1 MILIGTKSMANIYNF
16 LKNVWLKAKDD
27 KSLIPLVF
35 LCLFLVTIPLT
46 LAINNIAL
54 LFFVVSALTYGKYYH
69 LKSTSLV
76 SILIFIVLSCSYFW
90 SIDPENT
97 LKNIPRAIFF
107 LVIPMAFTFLK
118 PFSAS
123 RKETILKSYAYGML
137 VLVIFF
143 LARALVRFLFSQNPE
158 VFFYHGASYEVNQGL
173 VPKELNAIHVSV
185 FVSLA
190 YFILLYQSAKNKFD
204 YLVLG
209 VFTIFIVLLSSKN
222 IIIIFGLLNLIYI
235 FYFSTSAYKMRLRNL
250 LIFVG
255 LVGVFLSF
263 TKIKDRIAIE
273 FADHSTKS
281 VSHHVIHNIPES
293 VNILSI
299 REAWEKKTFTPN
311 DYFPG
316 TAFRVY
322 QFRLFLDFLKE
333 DQIFWK
339 GFGYEAAQSKI
350 QEKGKQYN
358 VFLGDD
364 IQEGYQQ
371 KNFHNQFIQIFA
383 ESGVIGL
390 LLLLLMLAFLLR
402 QGIQHKDFLTIT
414 FVVLMISVFLTESF
428 LWRQRGMVF
437 FVTFYCL
444 FLSNKSLKNSLEN

>member
-1 MILIGTKSMANIYNF
+1 
-16 LKNVWLKAKDD
+16 
-27 KSLIPLVF
+27 
-35 LCLFLVTIPLT
+35 
-46 LAINNIAL
+46 
-54 LFFVVSALTYGKYYH
+54 
-69 LKSTSLV
+69 
-76 SILIFIVLSCSYFW
+76 
-90 SIDPENT
+90 
-97 LKNIPRAIFF
+97 
-107 LVIPMAFTFLK
+107 
-118 PFSAS
+118 
-123 RKETILKSYAYGML
+123 
-137 VLVIFF
+137 
-143 LARALVRFLFSQNPE
+143 
-158 VFFYHGASYEVNQGL
+158 
-173 VPKELNAIHVSV
+173 
-185 FVSLA
+185 
-190 YFILLYQSAKNKFD
+190 
-204 YLVLG
+204 
-209 VFTIFIVLLSSKN
+209 
-222 IIIIFGLLNLIYI
+222 
-235 FYFSTSAYKMRLRNL
+235 MRLRNL

-255 LVGVFLSF
+255 LVGVLLSF
-263 TKIKDRIAIE
+263 SKIKDRIAIE

-299 REAWEKKTFTPN
+299 REAWEKETFTPN

-333 DQIFWK
+333 NQIFWK
-339 GFGYEAAQSKI
+339 GFGYEASQSKI
-350 QEKGKQYN
+350 EEKGKAYN

-364 IQEGYQQ
+364 KQEGYQQ

-390 LLLLLMLAFLLR
+390 LLLLLMLAFLLKH
-402 QGIQHKDFLTIT
+402 GIQHKDFLTIT